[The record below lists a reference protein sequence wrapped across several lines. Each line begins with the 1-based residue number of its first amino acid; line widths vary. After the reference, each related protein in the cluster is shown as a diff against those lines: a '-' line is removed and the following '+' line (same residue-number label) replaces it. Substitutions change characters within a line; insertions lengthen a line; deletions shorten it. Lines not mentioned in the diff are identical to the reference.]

1 MNYQVIRSGTFLRWL
16 ENLRDERAQARI
28 ATRIERAA
36 EGNFGDHQS
45 VGQGVSEMR
54 VHVGKGYRIYYTI
67 RDNTA
72 VILLCGGDKSGEL
85 RQRRDIERAHQMA
98 RDLK

>member
-1 MNYQVIRSGTFLRWL
+1 MNYQVIRSGPSFAGLKTCVL
-16 ENLRDERAQARI
+16 ERAQARI
-28 ATRIERAA
+28 ATRIERAE

-72 VILLCGGDKSGEL
+72 VILLCGGDKSSEL

>member
-28 ATRIERAA
+28 ATRIERAE

-54 VHVGKGYRIYYTI
+54 VHVGKGTASTTQFETI
-67 RDNTA
+67 R
-72 VILLCGGDKSGEL
+72 
-85 RQRRDIERAHQMA
+85 R
-98 RDLK
+98 

>member
-1 MNYQVIRSGTFLRWL
+1 MNYQVIRSGTFLHWL

-28 ATRIERAA
+28 ATRIERAE
-36 EGNFGDHQS
+36 EGNFGDHKS
-45 VGQGVSEMR
+45 VGHGVSEMR

>member
-1 MNYQVIRSGTFLRWL
+1 MNHRVIQSGVFRHWL
-16 ENLRDERAQARI
+16 KGLRDKQAQARI
-28 ATRIERAA
+28 AIRIDRVE

-72 VILLCGGDKSGEL
+72 VILLCGGDKSS
-85 RQRRDIERAHQMA
+85 QRRDIERAHQMT
-98 RDLK
+98 REL

>member
-1 MNYQVIRSGTFLRWL
+1 MSPLEDNCDRGYICSMNYQVIRSGTFLRWL

-28 ATRIERAA
+28 ATRIERAE

-54 VHVGKGYRIYYTI
+54 VHGRSRGTASTTQFETI
-67 RDNTA
+67 R
-72 VILLCGGDKSGEL
+72 
-85 RQRRDIERAHQMA
+85 R
-98 RDLK
+98 

>member
-1 MNYQVIRSGTFLRWL
+1 MDYQVIRSGTFLHWL

-28 ATRIERAA
+28 ATRIERAE
-36 EGNFGDHQS
+36 EGNFGDHKS

-54 VHVGKGYRIYYTI
+54 VHVGKGYRVYYTI
-67 RDNTA
+67 RGNAA
-72 VILLCGGDKSGEL
+72 VILLCGGGKSS
-85 RQRRDIERAHQMA
+85 QRREIERAHQMA